1 MRVSG
6 RPESLY
12 TIPKF
17 HGGVDDLM
25 VPVDNADLNYAY
37 FHLVEVHNIQSN
49 YHEYFEYVVNE
60 LGLSKPRDWKEAFP
74 LYQKITDAA
83 VNGY

>member
-1 MRVSG
+1 M
-6 RPESLY
+6 
-12 TIPKF
+12 
-17 HGGVDDLM
+17 
-25 VPVDNADLNYAY
+25 NYAY
-37 FHLVEVHNIQSN
+37 FHLVEVRNVQTN

-60 LGLSKPRDWKEAFP
+60 LGLSKPRDWKEASP